1 MGHDIETWGEHQTPI
16 MPVVNKQARKV
27 ASAYFE
33 AYSVPLAQMICE
45 DIVDNFHS
53 HDARR
58 RSEAK
63 EMLVKMKDKI
73 FQTKPGEVAT
83 AQIHGD
89 IDEDTSNALNKFI
102 EQKRLLDT
110 TKGQVK
116 ENEDGATFSN

>member
-1 MGHDIETWGEHQTPI
+1 MGHDIETWGEHHTPI
-16 MPVVNKQARKV
+16 MPVVNKQAR
-27 ASAYFE
+27 
-33 AYSVPLAQMICE
+33 
-45 DIVDNFHS
+45 
-53 HDARR
+53 
-58 RSEAK
+58 
-63 EMLVKMKDKI
+63 
-73 FQTKPGEVAT
+73 TKPGEVAT